1 MFKRASEIHRIL
13 NKIVEFRSSAIST
26 ICKQESTVVRRYSAC
41 YTMNI
46 NYFLY
51 IQSWQKIIEP
61 IYYL

>member
-51 IQSWQKIIEP
+51 IQS
-61 IYYL
+61 